1 MRQEL
6 HAARA
11 VRIKE
16 CAERGLSMQE
26 AAGHLG
32 IHYLTVTRKAKE
44 LGIEFR
50 RPNKGAADQE
60 RLQAVAA
67 MYRSGKT
74 LAEIGELY
82 GVTRERIRQ
91 LLSRYTDVTAT
102 DGGSAAKARIERDKK
117 RAEREAACLEKNGC
131 SVAQLKHLRRIAREM
146 MAAGVCRDKTPIQ
159 AFNAQRCKAKARG
172 IAWNLKLWEW
182 WTVWCDSGKW
192 ERRGRSG
199 DGYVMC
205 RFSDNGPYELGNVYI
220 ATLRHNSTV
229 QPNNPYRK
237 GHPNYDAAMAE
248 KAHRRMS
255 VASMAAAG

>member
-1 MRQEL
+1 MRQEFKD
-6 HAARA
+6 ARA
-11 VRIKE
+11 TRIME

-26 AAGHLG
+26 AASHLG
-32 IHYLTVTRKAKE
+32 FHYRTVTRKAKE

-91 LLSRYTDVTAT
+91 ILSKYTDVTAT
-102 DGGSAAKARIERDKK
+102 EGGSAAKARIERDKK
-117 RAEREAACLEKNGC
+117 RSEQEAACFEKNGC
-131 SVAQLKHLRRIAREM
+131 SVAQLKSLRRIAREM
-146 MAAGVCRDKTPIQ
+146 MAAGACRDRTPIQ
-159 AFNAQRCKAKARG
+159 AFNSQRCSARG
-172 IAWNLKLWEW
+172 RGITWNLKLWDW
-182 WTVWCDSGKW
+182 WMVWSDSGKW
-192 ERRGRSG
+192 EQRGRFG
-199 DGYVMC
+199 DGFVMC
-205 RFSDNGPYELGNVYI
+205 RFRDDGPYELGNVYI

-237 GHPNYDAAMAE
+237 GHPNFDTAMAE
-248 KAHRRMS
+248 KAQRRQS
-255 VASMAAAG
+255 VEARAA